1 MKTAALLSALLITG
15 CASAP
20 PSLPTSPATYTQPVS
35 QYNDCIEVLAAFLA
49 FSRVG
54 TGVLDKC
61 FAGNGTQCDA
71 FILFRDGMDGKLKPA
86 EGIECVQNG
95 TISPFHPL
103 VASINKETP
112 VFVKKMKKF
121 DAMKRR

>member
-1 MKTAALLSALLITG
+1 MKTALLSALLLTG
-15 CASAP
+15 CAAAP
-20 PSLPTSPATYTQPVS
+20 QTMPTSPATYTAPA
-35 QYNDCIEVLAAFLA
+35 NRHDDCIAALASVLAYT
-49 FSRVG
+49 RVG
-54 TGVLDKC
+54 TGVLNKC

-71 FILFRDGMDGKLKPA
+71 FILFRNDMTGKVRTDDGIACL
-86 EGIECVQNG
+86 ESG

>member
-1 MKTAALLSALLITG
+1 MKALIAALLLTG
-15 CASAP
+15 CAAQP
-20 PSLPTSPATYTQPVS
+20 QQMTTVPATYTAPA
-35 QYNDCIEVLAAFLA
+35 NRHDDCIAALASVLAYT
-49 FSRVG
+49 RVG
-54 TGVLDKC
+54 TGVLNKC

-71 FILFRDGMDGKLKPA
+71 FILFRDGMGDKLKPA
-86 EGIECVQNG
+86 EGIECVKNG

>member
-1 MKTAALLSALLITG
+1 MKTALLSVILLTG
-15 CASAP
+15 CAAAP
-20 PSLPTSPATYTQPVS
+20 QTMPTSPATYTQPVS

-71 FILFRDGMDGKLKPA
+71 FILFRDGMGDKLKPA
-86 EGIECVQNG
+86 EGIECVKNG